1 MTHNEVKETLKT
13 LCILANSMDKDHLKR
28 LFLILVGILQE
39 DKDLFNIPDVRKT
52 VKGLLVDYSN
62 QKHLNEQFT
71 PRQIKQ
77 IYEIMGD
84 YKCFPVCGLCG
95 QPIIINSKTTKDSSK
110 EKPMGFSWDHIYP
123 KSLGGKDT
131 LKNFQPSH
139 KLCNNHKGNKCLDNA
154 HYTINVVVNIGSV
167 NIINVN
173 NDKKLKNKKSKC
185 GLRKQ
190 DNWCH
195 KTRNCCKGR

>member
-52 VKGLLVDYSN
+52 VKGLLVDYTN

-123 KSLGGKDT
+123 NLW
-131 LKNFQPSH
+131 
-139 KLCNNHKGNKCLDNA
+139 
-154 HYTINVVVNIGSV
+154 VVKI
-167 NIINVN
+167 
-173 NDKKLKNKKSKC
+173 
-185 GLRKQ
+185 
-190 DNWCH
+190 H
-195 KTRNCCKGR
+195 